1 MKHVDTYSILTDCQ
15 HGFRAR
21 RSCETQLVT
30 LTHDLASSLDNGI
43 QTDMVALDFSK
54 AFDRVPH
61 QRLMRKLHHYGIR
74 GSTHHWISSFLTG
87 RTQKVVVEGC
97 SSDNVPVVSGVPQG
111 SVMGPL
117 LFLLFINDLPDKIIS
132 TTRLFA
138 DDCIVY
144 RQIDRPEDCA
154 VLQEDLNTL
163 VEWESK
169 WGMAFHPQKCS
180 VLSITRAR
188 SPITFSYQLKGHVL
202 ELQDSTKYLGVDVQ
216 SSLSWKTHIDR
227 ISKKSNSM
235 LGFLRR
241 NLRSCSEETKA
252 NAYFSMVRSNLEYCS
267 AVWSPNHKDQIRKI
281 EMVQRRAARYTTN
294 RFRNTSSVSSMLDH
308 LQWESLESRRSKI
321 QLTLFF
327 KVIHNL
333 IDIPADQYLTPS
345 TSRTRATHSKRYR
358 RFSPSTDSFKYSFF
372 PRIVPLWNSLPAVIA
387 EAPSL
392 VSFKEGLSTLS
403 F

>member
-1 MKHVDTYSILTDCQ
+1 M
-15 HGFRAR
+15 
-21 RSCETQLVT
+21 
-30 LTHDLASSLDNGI
+30 
-43 QTDMVALDFSK
+43 
-54 AFDRVPH
+54 
-61 QRLMRKLHHYGIR
+61 
-74 GSTHHWISSFLTG
+74 
-87 RTQKVVVEGC
+87 
-97 SSDNVPVVSGVPQG
+97 
-111 SVMGPL
+111 
-117 LFLLFINDLPDKIIS
+117 
-132 TTRLFA
+132 
-138 DDCIVY
+138 Y

-163 VEWESK
+163 AEWESK
-169 WGMAFHPQKCS
+169 WGTAFHPQKCS

-202 ELQDSTKYLGVDVQ
+202 ELQDSTQYLGVDVQ

-227 ISKKSNSM
+227 ISKKSHSM

-252 NAYFSMVRSNLEYCS
+252 NVYFSMVRSNLEYCS
-267 AVWSPNHKDQIRKI
+267 AGWSPNHKDQIRKI

-372 PRIVPLWNSLPAVIA
+372 PRTVPLWNSLPAVIA
-387 EAPSL
+387 EAPFL

>member
-1 MKHVDTYSILTDCQ
+1 M
-15 HGFRAR
+15 
-21 RSCETQLVT
+21 T

-43 QTDMVALDFSK
+43 QTDMVVLDFSK

-61 QRLMRKLHHYGIR
+61 QRLMRKLHHSGIR

-111 SVMGPL
+111 SVMEPL
-117 LFLLFINDLPDKIIS
+117 LFLLFINDMPDKIIS

-163 VEWESK
+163 AEWESK

-202 ELQDSTKYLGVDVQ
+202 ELQDSTKYLGVDV
-216 SSLSWKTHIDR
+216 
-227 ISKKSNSM
+227 
-235 LGFLRR
+235 
-241 NLRSCSEETKA
+241 
-252 NAYFSMVRSNLEYCS
+252 
-267 AVWSPNHKDQIRKI
+267 
-281 EMVQRRAARYTTN
+281 
-294 RFRNTSSVSSMLDH
+294 
-308 LQWESLESRRSKI
+308 
-321 QLTLFF
+321 
-327 KVIHNL
+327 
-333 IDIPADQYLTPS
+333 
-345 TSRTRATHSKRYR
+345 
-358 RFSPSTDSFKYSFF
+358 
-372 PRIVPLWNSLPAVIA
+372 
-387 EAPSL
+387 
-392 VSFKEGLSTLS
+392 
-403 F
+403 